1 MEKENKITTKIGSG
15 TPTGELKFE
24 ESSSISLYEQAY
36 NELLAMDDGM
46 DRLYQTLS
54 LADFCLQHKLD
65 SQAFYLYE
73 HVFKSFSWECS
84 GEEKLLF
91 DRALQGLSAL
101 CGSDDEC
108 VWEMSSQIVGDYT
121 MWQLNRKE

>member
-1 MEKENKITTKIGSG
+1 
-15 TPTGELKFE
+15 
-24 ESSSISLYEQAY
+24 
-36 NELLAMDDGM
+36 MDDGM

-91 DRALQGLSAL
+91 DRALQGLTAL

>member
-1 MEKENKITTKIGSG
+1 MEKENKIITKIGSS

-24 ESSSISLYEQAY
+24 GSSSISLYEQAY
-36 NELLAMDDGM
+36 HELLDMDDGM
-46 DRLYQTLS
+46 DKLYQTLS

-73 HVFKSFSWECS
+73 HVFKSFSWECG

-121 MWQLNRKE
+121 LWKLNRKE

>member
-1 MEKENKITTKIGSG
+1 MEKENKIITKIGSS

-24 ESSSISLYEQAY
+24 GSSSISLYEQAY
-36 NELLAMDDGM
+36 HELLDMDDGM
-46 DRLYQTLS
+46 DKLYQTLS

-65 SQAFYLYE
+65 SQAFHLYE
-73 HVFKSFSWECS
+73 HVFKSFSWECG
-84 GEEKLLF
+84 GEEKLLL

-101 CGSDDEC
+101 CSSDDEC

-121 MWQLNRKE
+121 LWKLNRKE

>member
-1 MEKENKITTKIGSG
+1 
-15 TPTGELKFE
+15 
-24 ESSSISLYEQAY
+24 
-36 NELLAMDDGM
+36 MDK
-46 DRLYQTLS
+46 LYQTLS

-73 HVFKSFSWECS
+73 HVFKSFSWECG

-101 CGSDDEC
+101 CGSEDEC

>member
-1 MEKENKITTKIGSG
+1 MEKENKIITKIGSS

-24 ESSSISLYEQAY
+24 GSSSISLYEQAY
-36 NELLAMDDGM
+36 HELLDMDDGM
-46 DRLYQTLS
+46 DKLYQTLS

-65 SQAFYLYE
+65 SQAFHLYE
-73 HVFKSFSWECS
+73 HVFKSFSWECG

-101 CGSDDEC
+101 CSSDDEC
-108 VWEMSSQIVGDYT
+108 VWEMSSQSVGDYT
-121 MWQLNRKE
+121 LWKLNRKE

>member
-1 MEKENKITTKIGSG
+1 MEKENKIITKIGSS
-15 TPTGELKFE
+15 TPTGEQKFE
-24 ESSSISLYEQAY
+24 GSSSISLYEQAY
-36 NELLAMDDGM
+36 HELLDMDDGM
-46 DRLYQTLS
+46 DKLYQTLS

-73 HVFKSFSWECS
+73 HVFKSFSWGCG
-84 GEEKLLF
+84 GEEKLLL

-101 CGSDDEC
+101 CSSDDEC

-121 MWQLNRKE
+121 LWKLNRKE

>member
-1 MEKENKITTKIGSG
+1 MEKENKIITKIGSS

-36 NELLAMDDGM
+36 NELLAMDDDM